1 MAKYQLPTKPHK
13 IEVRDLHKFVREE
26 RVLFASSS
34 KEQKFLYA
42 TLQGSFQVWHF
53 NELILE
59 TVQDFV
65 AVEKYN
71 EI

>member
-13 IEVRDLHKFVREE
+13 IEVKDLQKFVREE

-42 TLQGSFQVWHF
+42 TL
-53 NELILE
+53 
-59 TVQDFV
+59 
-65 AVEKYN
+65 
-71 EI
+71 